1 MRMTVWAGMSALA
14 CASAPLIAQIAPSP
28 SSGRDIIVQGQRA
41 RPSNWRE
48 AETQHVIVLSDGPE
62 REVTQIAH
70 NLERLYFLMSVLLN
84 RTDRTDDTTKLR
96 VTLIGDAAEF
106 QAMDLRN
113 LRWQQGPFNEAFD
126 IRRYY
131 DPRPDGAVLAT
142 TRIDQRIVLQQGVS
156 VASALQGLQLPGSGG
171 QPGGA
176 GGQIG
181 QSGLF
186 GLQSSADLIRP
197 INEESVPLTAEGMI
211 YAGFAQ
217 HYLTTFF
224 PAAYPRWYLDGFG
237 QLFSTLVV
245 RGDTT
250 MEYGRAP
257 AGTTAVLHRFGNFAL
272 ADVFSEAYLTR
283 PANKTRWTP
292 VHAWML
298 THFLFFSPTRS
309 GQFRE
314 YLKAVA
320 RGTPSVEA
328 AAVFGDQDVL
338 AKELRRY
345 FFAKKP
351 FERMTYPAGQAGPPI
366 VHRLSLGE
374 AAFVKGRL
382 ELGSRVDVTTGPAVK
397 QRDVWLRRL
406 RTDAAKFPADEGA
419 QILLAE
425 AECRSGNGVECHAA
439 ADRALVVA
447 PSSSNALMWSGV
459 AMTQQAKTLPG
470 SERAAMLRK
479 ARGTIARANR
489 ADTEASAPLLAYYH
503 SFADEGE
510 PVPPIAIDGLTK
522 ALSAVP
528 NATTTRVTL
537 GTQLSLV
544 GRVSLARSTL
554 MPVAR
559 GGYESPERATAI
571 ALLATLPRPEPT
583 AGKH

>member
-1 MRMTVWAGMSALA
+1 MRIVVLAGIWALA
-14 CASAPLIAQIAPSP
+14 CGSAPLTAQNAPAPS
-28 SSGRDIIVQGQRA
+28 SARDIVVQGQRA

-62 REVTQIAH
+62 QEVTQIAH

-84 RTDRTDDTTKLR
+84 RTDRADDTTKLR

-142 TRIDQRIVLQQGVS
+142 TRIDQRVVLQQGVS
-156 VASALQGLQLPGSGG
+156 VANALQGLQLQGAGG

-176 GGQIG
+176 GGQVG

-257 AGTTAVLHRFGNFAL
+257 VGATAVLHRFGNFAL

-298 THFLFFSPTRS
+298 THFLFFSPIRS

-320 RGTPSVEA
+320 RGTPSAEA

-351 FERMTYPAGQAGPPI
+351 FERMTYPAERAGTPI
-366 VHRLSLGE
+366 VRQLSLGE

-382 ELGSRVDVTTGPAVK
+382 ELGSRVEVTTGRAVK
-397 QRDVWLRRL
+397 QREVWLQRL
-406 RTDAAKFPADEGA
+406 RTDAGRFPADEGA

-425 AECRSGNGVECHAA
+425 AECRSGNGGECHAA
-439 ADRALVVA
+439 ADRALAIA
-447 PSSSNALMWSGV
+447 PGSSNALMWSGV
-459 AMTQQAKTLPG
+459 AMTQQARTLPG
-470 SERAAMLRK
+470 SERVEMLRQ
-479 ARGTIARANR
+479 ARATIARANR

-503 SFADEGE
+503 SFADAGDA
-510 PVPPIAIDGLTK
+510 VPTIAVDGLTK

-528 NATTTRVTL
+528 NAPTTRVAL
-537 GTQLSLV
+537 GAELATRGLV
-544 GRVSLARSTL
+544 PLARATL

-559 GGYESPERATAI
+559 GGYDSPERASA
-571 ALLATLPRPEPT
+571 LATLQALPRP
-583 AGKH
+583 

>member
-1 MRMTVWAGMSALA
+1 M
-14 CASAPLIAQIAPSP
+14 
-28 SSGRDIIVQGQRA
+28 QGQRA
-41 RPSNWRE
+41 QPSNWRE
-48 AETQHVIVLSDGPE
+48 AETQHVIVLSDGSE

-131 DPRPDGAVLAT
+131 DPRSDGAVLAT

-156 VASALQGLQLPGSGG
+156 LANALQGLQLPGASG

-176 GGQIG
+176 GGQVG

-186 GLQSSADLIRP
+186 GLQSSADLVRP
-197 INEESVPLTAEGMI
+197 INEESVPQTAEGMI

-257 AGTTAVLHRFGNFAL
+257 AGATAVLHRFGNFAL
-272 ADVFSEAYLTR
+272 ADVFSEAYLAR

-309 GQFRE
+309 GQFRG
-314 YLKAVA
+314 YLRAVA
-320 RGTPSVEA
+320 SGTPSAEA
-328 AAVFGDQDVL
+328 AAIFGDQDVL

-351 FERMTYPAGQAGPPI
+351 FERMTYPAEKAGTPV

-382 ELGSRVDVTTGPAVK
+382 ELGSRVEATTGSGVK
-397 QRDVWLRRL
+397 QREVWLRRL
-406 RTDAAKFPADEGA
+406 RTDAGKFPADEGA
-419 QILLAE
+419 QVLLAE
-425 AECRSGNGVECHAA
+425 AECRSGNEEECHAA
-439 ADRALVVA
+439 ADRALVIA

-470 SERAAMLRK
+470 NERGAMLRQ

-503 SFADEGE
+503 SFIDAGE
-510 PVPPIAIDGLTK
+510 AVPAIAVDGLTK

-528 NATTTRVTL
+528 NAPTTRVAL
-537 GTQLSLV
+537 GTELAARDL
-544 GRVSLARSTL
+544 VSLARGTL

-559 GGYESPERATAI
+559 GGYDSPERAS
-571 ALLATLPRPEPT
+571 ALAALQGLARP
-583 AGKH
+583 

>member
-1 MRMTVWAGMSALA
+1 MRIVVLAGIWALA
-14 CASAPLIAQIAPSP
+14 CGSAPLTAQNAPAP
-28 SSGRDIIVQGQRA
+28 SSGRDIVVEGQRA

-84 RTDRTDDTTKLR
+84 RTDRADDTTKLR
-96 VTLIGDAAEF
+96 VTLVGDAAEF

-142 TRIDQRIVLQQGVS
+142 TRIDQRVVLQQGVS
-156 VASALQGLQLPGSGG
+156 VANALQGLQLQGAGG

-176 GGQIG
+176 GGQVG

-257 AGTTAVLHRFGNFAL
+257 VGATAVLHRFGNFAL

-320 RGTPSVEA
+320 RGTPSAEA

-351 FERMTYPAGQAGPPI
+351 FERMTYPAERASTPI
-366 VHRLSLGE
+366 VRRLSLGE

-382 ELGSRVDVTTGPAVK
+382 ELGSRVEVTTGPAVK
-397 QRDVWLRRL
+397 QREVWLQRL
-406 RTDAAKFPADEGA
+406 RTDAGRFPADEGA

-425 AECRSGNGVECHAA
+425 AECRSGNGGECHAA
-439 ADRALVVA
+439 ADRALLIA

-459 AMTQQAKTLPG
+459 AMTQQARALPG
-470 SERAAMLRK
+470 SERAAMLRQ
-479 ARGTIARANR
+479 ARATIARANR

-503 SFADEGE
+503 SFADAGDA
-510 PVPPIAIDGLTK
+510 VPTIAVDGLTK

-528 NATTTRVTL
+528 NAPTTRVAL
-537 GTQLSLV
+537 GAELAARGLV
-544 GRVSLARSTL
+544 PLARATL

-559 GGYESPERATAI
+559 GGYDSPERAS
-571 ALLATLPRPEPT
+571 ALAALQALPRP
-583 AGKH
+583 